1 MPDGRVSS
9 PLHRRDPLMRPS
21 GLGRHGLVCTL
32 SLLLGLGSACG
43 SSNSGPVPKAIAA
56 PADNVAEVSIDY
68 GLPESPYVNGLFA
81 TITVCV
87 PGTSDCQSIDHVLV
101 DTGSSGLRL
110 LATVLTLSLPT
121 WMDDNGVALAE
132 CNQFV
137 DSFVWGELRTVDL
150 SIAGELASG
159 LPIQVIGESTYPVP
173 NDCTGADAS
182 NVEALGANG
191 LLGVAAFLQ
200 DCGPACAAGLGPKSE
215 NPGMYYECSSAAAGG
230 CQAAAVPVSEQ
241 VSNPAAFFSQDNNGT
256 IVELPAIS
264 ADGAPSVTGALVFG
278 IGTRAN
284 NGLDG
289 AAVLRLDS
297 YGEFL
302 TRYPSNGGEVAA
314 FIDSG
319 SNAIFFLDSG
329 TTGIPT
335 CSDSAYSDFYCPN
348 STLNLSVQ
356 LQDTYGST
364 PVTANFSVANAE
376 GLFAANNYSNVAFDD
391 LGGPSAA
398 PQPGTT
404 DMGTY
409 FDWGLPFHFGRNVF
423 TAIEGQATSSGAGP
437 FVAF

>member
-1 MPDGRVSS
+1 MTRRGCSRSNLARQLHTTLPLRGNPEKPRLHTRYWLMP
-9 PLHRRDPLMRPS
+9 PAQETYM
-21 GLGRHGLVCTL
+21 TA
-32 SLLLGLGSACG
+32 AC
-43 SSNSGPVPKAIAA
+43 PRLFIA
-56 PADNVAEVSIDY
+56 
-68 GLPESPYVNGLFA
+68 
-81 TITVCV
+81 
-87 PGTSDCQSIDHVLV
+87 
-101 DTGSSGLRL
+101 
-110 LATVLTLSLPT
+110 
-121 WMDDNGVALAE
+121 
-132 CNQFV
+132 
-137 DSFVWGELRTVDL
+137 
-150 SIAGELASG
+150 
-159 LPIQVIGESTYPVP
+159 
-173 NDCTGADAS
+173 
-182 NVEALGANG
+182 
-191 LLGVAAFLQ
+191 
-200 DCGPACAAGLGPKSE
+200 
-215 NPGMYYECSSAAAGG
+215 
-230 CQAAAVPVSEQ
+230 
-241 VSNPAAFFSQDNNGT
+241 
-256 IVELPAIS
+256 
-264 ADGAPSVTGALVFG
+264 
-278 IGTRAN
+278 
-284 NGLDG
+284 
-289 AAVLRLDS
+289 RLDS

-398 PQPGTT
+398 PQSGTT